1 MLQHLCSET
10 GEEDVVEQW
19 ESTVSG
25 TLTDFTAMDFKSND
39 RNVIEVKTFTQGSF
53 KGFYKSTSLT
63 VY

>member
-1 MLQHLCSET
+1 MLQHLYSET

-39 RNVIEVKTFTQGSF
+39 RNVIEVKTFGLSF